1 MKERPIL
8 FSAPM
13 VRAILAG
20 QKTVTRR
27 VVKLPR
33 WAVAGSESV
42 EGGVMEVDTANGCT
56 ADIVCPYGA
65 PGDRLWVRE
74 TWACLDAKARPG
86 CRLAYRADTI
96 DGERVRVDAPWK
108 PSIHLPRWASRIT
121 LEVVKV
127 SVERLH
133 EITDEDAIREGIRPW
148 SKDGN
153 LNKYAPADGEGDGP
167 CWPWVDCPKSAPAA
181 YSKLWEE
188 INGHGSWAKNPWGWR
203 VEFKV
208 VKAVGQ

>member
-13 VRAILAG
+13 VRAVLGGA
-20 QKTVTRR
+20 KTVTRR
-27 VVKLPR
+27 VAKEAPSWATFADTRDGKSIVDWHSDDVKPNG
-33 WAVAGSESV
+33 AGSFYSSQW
-42 EGGVMEVDTANGCT
+42 AFS
-56 ADIVCPYGA
+56 VCPYGV

-133 EITDEDAIREGIRPW
+133 AITEEEAVREG
-148 SKDGN
+148 
-153 LNKYAPADGEGDGP
+153 
-167 CWPWVDCPKSAPAA
+167 VDAVSVAEVPRNGTLSRRDDFAQI
-181 YSKLWEE
+181 WEK
-188 INGHGSWAKNPWGWR
+188 INGRGSWAKNPWVWR